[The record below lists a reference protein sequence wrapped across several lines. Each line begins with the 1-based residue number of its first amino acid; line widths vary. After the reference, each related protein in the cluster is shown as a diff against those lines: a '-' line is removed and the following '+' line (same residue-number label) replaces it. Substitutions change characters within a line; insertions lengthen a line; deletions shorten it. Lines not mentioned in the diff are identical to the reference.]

1 MFVLYKY
8 IIFLTFHPFPAIFV
22 FYFVSPFTIKFID
35 YYEIH
40 WLIHLF
46 ALLSFLIYLFI
57 YSFISSHVSIQQE
70 CGSNFTSKLEGM
82 FQDVELSRDAMAA
95 FTVYSQQLLGC
106 VNYTLFPIIP
116 IYIFFRECF
125 LESTALFICSAFPEY
140 TFQKLNIWFTIYK
153 LLFIFNTLVISH
165 QLFII

>member
-1 MFVLYKY
+1 MD
-8 IIFLTFHPFPAIFV
+8 V
-22 FYFVSPFTIKFID
+22 FIYSFFYLFIN
-35 YYEIH
+35 
-40 WLIHLF
+40 LF
-46 ALLSFLIYLFI
+46 MYLHIYLFI
-57 YSFISSHVSIQQE
+57 HFIPLLTLLNSSHVSIQQE

-95 FTVYSQQLLGC
+95 FSIYSQQLLGC